1 MMRLLPAAI
10 AGFALILAPAIAIA
24 AKPLSKEQVKNEIEL
39 DGYTQVQ
46 DLHQQKDGWTA
57 TALEGQQRV
66 SLLVD
71 RRGDVEKT
79 NAAQAN

>member
-1 MMRLLPAAI
+1 MLPAAI
-10 AGFALILAPAIAIA
+10 TALTLVAAPALAIA
-24 AKPLSKEQVKNEIEL
+24 AATPLSKAQAQKEIEF

-46 DLHQQKDGWTA
+46 NLHQQKDGWSA

-66 SLLVD
+66 SLMVD

-79 NAAQAN
+79 GAPKAD